1 MILNLTD
8 QNFEEEIKK
17 SGKPVLVDF
26 FATWCGPCQV
36 LGPMLEKIADEME
49 DEIILVECNVDEFPQ
64 TSSKFNVDRIPNVV
78 LFKNGQ
84 PIDSFIGLM
93 PDDSVKTWLKD
104 ALNKK

>member
-8 QNFEEEIKK
+8 KNFDQEIKK
-17 SGKPVLVDF
+17 SDKLVLVDF

-36 LGPMLEKIADEME
+36 LGPMLEKIAGEME
-49 DEIILVECNVDEFPQ
+49 DEIVLAECNVDEFPQ

-84 PIDSFIGLM
+84 PVASFIGLM
-93 PDDSVKTWLKD
+93 PEDSVKNWLNN
-104 ALNKK
+104 ALIK